1 MCLFSTAVVSQPDDV
16 TACEGGQAVF
26 TCVLNST
33 VGDNVQ
39 WYRLIEDTGTTEMVV
54 SNGGDFAFIS
64 SVNNSV
70 FTTSL
75 NITNVRKSHTGYYWV
90 RTSSS
95 DVCNVSLTVVTSM

>member
-1 MCLFSTAVVSQPDDV
+1 MFISTTVISQPDDV

-39 WYRLIEDTGTTEMVV
+39 WYRFIKDTGTIEMVV
-54 SNGGDFAFIS
+54 PNAGNFKMANH
-64 SVNNSV
+64 NNSRNL
-70 FTTSL
+70 TTSL
-75 NITNVRKSHTGYYWV
+75 TITNTRKSHTGYYWV

-95 DVCNVSLTVVTSM
+95 VVCNVSLTVVTGM